1 MNPIFQVIRPATKLN
16 RNTKNSFFLFLQIV
30 FLQIL
35 QNCSYRSWKS
45 VNSYHVCNILYLK
58 CLTPDA
64 LKSNNSL
71 LFPYKADHWLCN
83 YSGESGAGKTVN
95 TKRVIQYFASI
106 AAGGIKKDP
115 NAKDKVSDNHT
126 MTRCW
131 KCCDGLKM
139 AKSTNNRA

>member
-1 MNPIFQVIRPATKLN
+1 MNPKFQAIRPATKLN
-16 RNTKNSFFLFLQIV
+16 WNTTNSFLFLQIV
-30 FLQIL
+30 FSQIL

-58 CLTPDA
+58 CLTPNA
-64 LKSNNSL
+64 VKSNSSL
-71 LFPYKADHWLCN
+71 LFPYKADQWLCN

-115 NAKDKVSDNHT
+115 NAKDKVSNNLHT
-126 MTRCW
+126 LTRCW
-131 KCCDGLKM
+131 KCSDGLKM
-139 AKSTNNRA
+139 AKSTYNRA